1 MLIVSRLIYK
11 LNQYPNRFVKLGKQI
26 LELTWRNKKTRKLK
40 TVLKKK
46 KFGIQLHYNLDI
58 MMWMEGKINRAS
70 NRLEIPETK

>member
-46 KFGIQLHYNLDI
+46 KFGI
-58 MMWMEGKINRAS
+58 
-70 NRLEIPETK
+70 